1 MLPTAQR
8 AVGHEAMDE
17 DEIPDTG
24 MTAGHGTFVPGTGDV
39 EGDVRGHFRIHTTAG
54 HLSEETLYV

>member
-1 MLPTAQR
+1 
-8 AVGHEAMDE
+8 MDE